1 MNFLLF
7 VKCGILFWRQQN
19 TINNSREWLENI
31 TITRN
36 FKIIAIYLDTM
47 MQLHQRHWDGSG
59 ISYMGKRKSITKLF
73 FSKSQWKTV
82 GRAVTNRMHLQ
93 WLVTE
98 FCTLNTVSN
107 DRLQYYKANFT
118 FSELCIMTHMREKDQ
133 QDAHIY

>member
-19 TINNSREWLENI
+19 TVKNSRKWLENI

-36 FKIIAIYLDTM
+36 FKIIAVYLDTM
-47 MQLHQRHWDGSG
+47 MQLHQRHCDGNG
-59 ISYMGKRKSITKLF
+59 ISYMGKRKSVTILF

-93 WLVTE
+93 WLVIE
-98 FCTLNTVSN
+98 FCMLNTVSN
-107 DRLQYYKANFT
+107 DRLQYYTANFT
-118 FSELCIMTHMREKDQ
+118 FSEQCIIIHMCEKDQ
-133 QDAHIY
+133 QDAHIS